1 MNNISNDFNELLKA
15 ASGLSWGVIKMMLYN
30 KY

>member
-1 MNNISNDFNELLKA
+1 MDNISNGFNELLKA
-15 ASGLSWGVIKMMLYN
+15 ASGLRWGGIKMMLYK